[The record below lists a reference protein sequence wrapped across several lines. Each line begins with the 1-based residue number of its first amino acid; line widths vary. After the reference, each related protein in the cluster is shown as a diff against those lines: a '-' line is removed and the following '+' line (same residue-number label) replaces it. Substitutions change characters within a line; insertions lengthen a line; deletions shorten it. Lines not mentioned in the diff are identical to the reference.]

1 MLSINGIYDG
11 EEIKPLKKIPF
22 KEKKKVVITFLDE
35 AVEENISDS
44 NIDPIEALRG
54 CAKGSNLI
62 EKMLESR
69 GEDKELEESKWK
81 K

>member
-11 EEIKPLKKIPF
+11 QKIKPLKKIPF

-35 AVEENISDS
+35 AVEDNILDSD
-44 NIDPIEALRG
+44 IDPIKALRG

-62 EKMLESR
+62 EKMLKAR
-69 GEDKELEESKWK
+69 REDTELEESKWEK
-81 K
+81 